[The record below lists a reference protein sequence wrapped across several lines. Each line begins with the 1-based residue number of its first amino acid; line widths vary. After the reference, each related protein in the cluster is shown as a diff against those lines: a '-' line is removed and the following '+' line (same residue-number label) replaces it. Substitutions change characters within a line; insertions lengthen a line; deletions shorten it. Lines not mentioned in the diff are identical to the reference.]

1 MGSQKPDWEWTLGRA
16 TLEPVDEDK
25 LLEKLRLIEALFAGA
40 TTDGER
46 IAAGEARKR
55 IQMRLESMVKEDP
68 PIEYRFRMDD
78 PWSRKLFIAL
88 CRRYN
93 VQTYRYRGQR
103 YSSVMAKVSRRFVD
117 ETLWPEYEQLS
128 GVLRSYLSEITERI
142 VQQAIHADT
151 SDATEVSAPEQL
163 PQHGD

>member
-1 MGSQKPDWEWTLGRA
+1 M
-16 TLEPVDEDK
+16 DESK

-55 IQMRLESMVKEDP
+55 IQMRLAAMEREDP
-68 PIEYRFRMDD
+68 PVEYRFRMDD

-88 CRRYN
+88 CRRYE
-93 VQTYRYRGQR
+93 VRTYRYRGQR
-103 YSSVMAKVSRRFVD
+103 YSSVMAKASKRFVD

-128 GVLRSYLSEITERI
+128 GVLRTYLSEITDRI
-142 VQQAIHADT
+142 VKQAIHQDT
-151 SDATEVSAPEQL
+151 SEAAEVAAPAQL
-163 PQHGD
+163 PSSSD